1 MKRAGSQRVNVLG
14 KLTQKQSCYVFF
26 DTTEHLVEI
35 DLRQIMEKERE
46 GRLPPEALVSCMYC
60 M

>member
-1 MKRAGSQRVNVLG
+1 MSFLI
-14 KLTQKQSCYVFF
+14 Y
-26 DTTEHLVEI
+26 TTEHLVEI